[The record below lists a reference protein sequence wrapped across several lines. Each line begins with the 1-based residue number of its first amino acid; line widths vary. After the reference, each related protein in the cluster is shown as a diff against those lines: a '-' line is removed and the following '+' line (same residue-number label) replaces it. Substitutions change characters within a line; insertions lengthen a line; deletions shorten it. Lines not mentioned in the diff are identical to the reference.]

1 MPVGGASLVA
11 AVTHDA
17 VEARVG
23 IDPAVVTNPRV
34 REFHAY
40 WLARR
45 GDRRFPSRKDIEPT
59 DIPHLL
65 SGVVL
70 LDVHYDPLDFEY
82 RLLGDDVVTR
92 LGNLKGKRVRKAAL
106 INISS
111 SAYRNYCQVVE
122 TGIPQFLEGTAISA
136 YRQGRPALMS
146 RVHCPLSADG
156 ETVDKIIS
164 YVTFLER

>member
-1 MPVGGASLVA
+1 MVA
-11 AVTHDA
+11 AVTYDT